1 MLTLYTKYTI
11 SEVHPSN
18 VIEQRRQHM
27 LIFITRGGVMSD
39 IAKPLAPRAFR
50 CFETADWHR

>member
-27 LIFITRGGVMSD
+27 LIFIIRLRVMRD
-39 IAKPLAPRAFR
+39 IAKPLAPWAFR
-50 CFETADWHR
+50 CFETTDWNW